1 MNRALLNWLRTNH
14 PDVTVVMASKYL
26 TKREAFEPFIEAGIL
41 DYGENRAEALL
52 EKKAWFHDRPL
63 RWHYIGT
70 LQTKKVRKVIQ
81 EIDVLH
87 ALDRLKLA
95 KAIESHREG
104 VLPCYVQ
111 VNISNE
117 PQKHGLAPGETYD
130 FVKQVADFKHLKIV
144 GLMGMAADTD
154 DLKVIREQFETLRTL
169 RDTLCV
175 DYPDVKGLSMG
186 MTQDYHIALELGTTV
201 LRLGRILLA
210 GDSYGTK
217 R

>member
-1 MNRALLNWLRTNH
+1 MNRALLDWLKANH
-14 PDVTVVMASKYL
+14 PDVTLVMASKYL
-26 TKREAFEPFIEAGIL
+26 QEPAAFKPFIEAGVF

-52 EKKAWFHDRPL
+52 EKKAWFQHQAL
-63 RWHYIGT
+63 RWHFIGT

-95 KAIESHREG
+95 EAIEKYREG

-111 VNISNE
+111 VNISEE
-117 PQKHGLAPGETYD
+117 PQKHGIEPAETID
-130 FVKQVADFKHLKIV
+130 FVERLSSFEHLRVI

-154 DLKVIREQFETLRTL
+154 DMAVVHRQFATLRQL

-175 DYPDVKGLSMG
+175 RYPEITGLSMG
-186 MTQDYHIALELGTTV
+186 MTQDYHIALELGASV

-210 GDSYGTK
+210 GESYGS
-217 R
+217 